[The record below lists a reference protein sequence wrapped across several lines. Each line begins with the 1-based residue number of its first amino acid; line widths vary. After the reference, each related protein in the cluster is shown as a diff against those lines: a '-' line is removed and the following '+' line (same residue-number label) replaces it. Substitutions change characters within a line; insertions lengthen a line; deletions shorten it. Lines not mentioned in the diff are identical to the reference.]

1 MKKLTIA
8 IDIDDTITNT
18 FDFMIPYIAEFY
30 SINLDYL
37 KNNNISYTTLTKEM
51 KEKELEFAQTYF
63 EKVMPNAPIKEDAA
77 KYIKKLKELGHKIII
92 ITARSFLF
100 YTDPYKISE
109 EYLKNNNIIYD
120 EIICSF
126 DKAGKCKEYNVDILI
141 DDSIDNCT
149 AAKKLGITSLL
160 FDCKP
165 NQNNLEH
172 TKVYSWKDVY
182 HYIINEK

>member
-18 FDFMIPYIAEFY
+18 FDFMIPYVAEFY
-30 SINLDYL
+30 SIDIEYL

-51 KEKELEFAQTYF
+51 KKRELEFAQTYF
-63 EKVMPNAPIKEDAA
+63 EKVIPNVPIKEDAA
-77 KYIKKLKELGHKIII
+77 EYIRKIKKLGHKIII
-92 ITARSFLF
+92 LTARSPLF

-109 EYLKNNNIIYD
+109 EYLKKHNIVYD

-141 DDSIDNCT
+141 DDSINNCT
-149 AAKKLGITSLL
+149 SVKEKGMKALL
-160 FDCKP
+160 FNCKP
-165 NQNNLEH
+165 NLNNLEH
-172 TKVYSWKDVY
+172 TKAYSWKDVY
-182 HYIINEK
+182 HYITNHS

>member
-51 KEKELEFAQTYF
+51 KE
-63 EKVMPNAPIKEDAA
+63 
-77 KYIKKLKELGHKIII
+77 KELGHKIII